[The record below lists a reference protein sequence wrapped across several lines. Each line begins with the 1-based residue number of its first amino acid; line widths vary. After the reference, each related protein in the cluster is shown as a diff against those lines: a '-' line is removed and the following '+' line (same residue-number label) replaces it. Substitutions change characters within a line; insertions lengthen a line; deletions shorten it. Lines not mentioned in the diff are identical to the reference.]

1 MNRIIS
7 ASSDNSLDQHHQPA
21 DLAECPFPDLPCV
34 LIYFLSSQF
43 TLDLKQTS
51 CFLEMN

>member
-1 MNRIIS
+1 MNRIVS

-21 DLAECPFPDLPCV
+21 DLAERPFPDLPCV

-43 TLDLKQTS
+43 ILDTKTNQL
-51 CFLEMN
+51 FP